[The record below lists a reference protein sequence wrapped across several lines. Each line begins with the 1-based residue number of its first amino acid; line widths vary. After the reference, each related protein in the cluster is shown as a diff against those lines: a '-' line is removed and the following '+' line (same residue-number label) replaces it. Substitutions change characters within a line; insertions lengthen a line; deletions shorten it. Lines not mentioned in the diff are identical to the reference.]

1 MVLFLRVKV
10 KLSTIYRG
18 RAPLSSHKQLKQSHQ
33 ISVAEYEPVAAE
45 QSDSTSGRLPQ
56 VPAAQTVWTAVQRA
70 AHAALHA
77 ALTHLASPRKVTV

>member
-1 MVLFLRVKV
+1 M
-10 KLSTIYRG
+10 
-18 RAPLSSHKQLKQSHQ
+18 
-33 ISVAEYEPVAAE
+33 AEYEQVAAE
-45 QSDSTSGRLPQ
+45 QSDSSSGRLPQ